1 MTTKDCLDL
10 ILEPMAKTFT
20 VDFARKLVELRAPRE
35 LQQRVDELA
44 DKANEGTLTPAEQA
58 EYKAFIDSST
68 ILGVVQAKA
77 RRFLAQHAA

>member
-20 VDFARKLVELRAPRE
+20 VDFACKLVELRAPRE